1 MMLKDQALKELNGFN
16 SEDFVRNSE
25 SSFDGEVRG
34 KELDTANTDN
44 LSRCVARRV
53 DEVRVTVTRKVFWV
67 WVWDQV
73 QTEKPTFPCSSLSL
87 LTLMLGLKRLLMAI
101 KRISG

>member
-16 SEDFVRNSE
+16 SEDFVCNSE

-73 QTEKPTFPCSSLSL
+73 QTEKPTFPL
-87 LTLMLGLKRLLMAI
+87 LFPVTAHIDAGIEEVEILVNGN
-101 KRISG
+101 